1 MAAGQKVRTLNNS
14 FYRANEKKRRQN
26 DYQMRI
32 KRVHKKRFIIAI
44 LAFFLIVTFFGYQI
58 VNTKLLTSNLNKQI
72 TVSQKKLDS
81 VRAQRASLKEKV
93 KQLNDENYLE
103 KIIREKYYYS
113 KDGETIY
120 SLPNNSLGQ
129 K

>member
-1 MAAGQKVRTLNNS
+1 MATGQKIRTLNNS
-14 FYRANEKKRRQN
+14 FYRASEEKQRQTGYQKRIR
-26 DYQMRI
+26 
-32 KRVHKKRFIIAI
+32 RVHKKRFITII
-44 LAFFLIVTFFGYQI
+44 LAFFLVTLFFGYQI

-72 TVSQKKLDS
+72 TTSHKKLDK
-81 VRAQRASLKEKV
+81 VRTQRTDLKQEV
-93 KQLNDENYLE
+93 KQLNDKNYLE

-120 SLPNNSLGQ
+120 SLPNNSLEQ

>member
-1 MAAGQKVRTLNNS
+1 MAAGQKIRTLNNS
-14 FYRANEKKRRQN
+14 FYRANEEKQRQN
-26 DYQMRI
+26 DYQMRV
-32 KRVHKKRFIIAI
+32 KRVHKKRFIIVI
-44 LAFFLIVTFFGYQI
+44 LAFFLIMTFFGYQI

-72 TVSQKKLDS
+72 NVSQKKLDS